1 MATITATS
9 MTGPEDRVVT
19 RTTLGASDTFT
30 YNGSKAP
37 ILILDNVT
45 AGALT
50 VTIDGADA
58 PAALTVA
65 GVGSLNLSTGFVTS
79 EIAAGACVAI
89 PLVSISQYLA
99 GVIAVTGG
107 TGIKATLLEMS

>member
-1 MATITATS
+1 MAAITATS

-30 YNGSKAP
+30 YNASKSP

-45 AGALT
+45 AGSLT

-65 GVGSLNLSTGFVTS
+65 GVGSLNLSTGFVTTAIS
-79 EIAAGACVAI
+79 AGACVAI
-89 PLVSISQYLA
+89 PLNSISQYLA
-99 GVIAVTGG
+99 GTIAVTGG